1 MELKEF
7 IDILVW
13 INEKK
18 HFQTKIK
25 ISCFI
30 CKKNIKLLKY
40 FWNVFRFR
48 IVITIRSR
56 IDVLKRSI
64 SMAQDIEW
72 HSKFLKTARPT
83 FFFSYGNTHVVKRRW
98 PQHSILTSADI
109 ATGQWAR
116 EWEKCESR
124 KEIVKLFEIK
134 WQYFRDRGE
143 RKKKLDKL
151 KN

>member
-83 FFFSYGNTHVVKRRW
+83 FFFLRKYARSKKT
-98 PQHSILTSADI
+98 LTSAFYSDQCRHCDRSVS
-109 ATGQWAR
+109 AGVR
-116 EWEKCESR
+116 EVRE

>member
-18 HFQTKIK
+18 HFQRKIK
-25 ISCFI
+25 ISLQEEY
-30 CKKNIKLLKY
+30 K
-40 FWNVFRFR
+40 
-48 IVITIRSR
+48 IVKIF
-56 IDVLKRSI
+56 LKRI
-64 SMAQDIEW
+64 SFSNRYHNPFQNRRLEEVYFNGPGHWMAFEIPENG
-72 HSKFLKTARPT
+72 TT
-83 FFFSYGNTHVVKRRW
+83 YFFFSYGNTHVVKRRW